1 MRLSL
6 FLLSF
11 LFLSSPGALG
21 SWFSSDTSYTSW
33 DDTQLK
39 QWLDDHHITSKSTP
53 ASKFNHE
60 QLVELVKDNWNS
72 ASAWSY
78 DQYTDAQKTFGNL
91 RDSTFDAWDESR
103 LREFLLEQGIVA
115 PKGPREELVLLAKSR
130 YRAYTDAASSFA
142 STASQT
148 VSTAIYGDSK
158 YQATQSL
165 SSIAAQ
171 ATKEAQ
177 RTFDNSKD
185 YIYSTWSDSDLKK
198 YLVQKGV
205 MKSDAQKT
213 REEMLGMM
221 QDSYAKVAD
230 PVWQAWS
237 DSFMREWLANHN
249 LIDDR
254 SPIQKTRDEYLD
266 LMKQYYYNVNDRVWD
281 TWSDSEL
288 RAWLIEHGVVKS
300 DAEIRREKMLKLVD
314 LARDNYLNAKHT
326 AWDAWSDSQ
335 MREWLI
341 EHGYLR
347 SDAQIKR
354 DELVGLMND
363 KYHAVSDKTA
373 AYLVWPDARLR
384 AYLRERGISENLVPT
399 TRPGLLQE
407 VRIRWVQTQNRS
419 EALYQ
424 SIREI
429 VNSNIEVAEDKLH
442 QLWELMSGQ
451 YTGAKKRTEE
461 GYEKGAKEF
470 EEKKEEAY
478 KKAEKAKAEL

>member
-1 MRLSL
+1 MRPSVL
-6 FLLSF
+6 LLSF
-11 LFLSSPGALG
+11 LFLASPGALA
-21 SWFSSDTSYTSW
+21 SWFSSDDSYTSW
-33 DDTQLK
+33 DNTQLK
-39 QWLDDHHITSKSTP
+39 QWLDEHHITSHSTP
-53 ASKFNHE
+53 ASSFNRD
-60 QLVELVKDNWNS
+60 QLLELVKDNWNS
-72 ASAWSY
+72 ASAWTY
-78 DQYTDAQKTFGNL
+78 DQYADAQKTFGSL

-142 STASQT
+142 STASQAA
-148 VSTAIYGDSK
+148 STAIYGDSTH
-158 YQATQSL
+158 QASKSI

-177 RTFDNSKD
+177 KTFDNSKD
-185 YIYSTWSDSDLKK
+185 YVYSTWSDSDLKK

-213 REEMLGMM
+213 RDEMLRLM

-237 DSFMREWLANHN
+237 DSFMRDWLASHN

-254 SPIQKTRDEYLD
+254 SPIQKTRDEYLEM
-266 LMKQYYYNVNDRVWD
+266 MKQYYYNVNDRTWD
-281 TWSDSEL
+281 TWSDSDL
-288 RAWLIEHGVVKS
+288 RGWLVEHGVVKS
-300 DAEIRREKMLKLVD
+300 DAEIKREKMLKLVE
-314 LARDNYLNAKHT
+314 DNYLNAKNT

-347 SDAQIKR
+347 SDAQVKR
-354 DELVGLMND
+354 DELVKLMNE
-363 KYHAVSDKTA
+363 KYQTVSDKTA
-373 AYLVWPDARLR
+373 AYLTWPDARLR

-424 SIREI
+424 NIRDI
-429 VNSNIEVAEDKLH
+429 VNSNLEAAEDKLTKM
-442 QLWELMSGQ
+442 WELMSGQ
-451 YTGAKKRTEE
+451 YQGAKRKGEE
-461 GYEKGAKEF
+461 GYEKGKVEY

-478 KKAEKAKAEL
+478 EKAKKAQAEL